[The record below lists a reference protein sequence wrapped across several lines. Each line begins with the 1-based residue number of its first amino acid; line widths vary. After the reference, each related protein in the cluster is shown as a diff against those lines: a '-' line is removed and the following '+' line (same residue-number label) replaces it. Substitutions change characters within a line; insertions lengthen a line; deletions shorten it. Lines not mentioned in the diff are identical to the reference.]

1 MESSSPKAQQQQ
13 QTSKKNADHG
23 HQDLRR
29 KKKKKR
35 SVVSLRELSD
45 EDKHKVANLIH
56 QVRNIR
62 RKIKTDDYAAL
73 TIISEGYIC
82 HACHCSVRMC
92 FAFAVSSLRFWE
104 SMPFVSGYIMDCL
117 SCYAFHSKFGWCGYR
132 FCMLLER

>member
-13 QTSKKNADHG
+13 QTSKKNVDHG

-56 QVRNIR
+56 QVRNSR
-62 RKIKTDDYAAL
+62 RKIKTDDSPAR
-73 TIISEGYIC
+73 TIISDGYIC
-82 HACHCSVRMC
+82 HACHYSVRMC
-92 FAFAVSSLRFWE
+92 FAFAVSSLQFWE
-104 SMPFVSGYIMDCL
+104 SMPFC
-117 SCYAFHSKFGWCGYR
+117 FGVHHG
-132 FCMLLER
+132 LP

>member
-13 QTSKKNADHG
+13 TSKKNVDHG

-29 KKKKKR
+29 KKKKKKR

-73 TIISEGYIC
+73 TIISDGYIC
-82 HACHCSVRMC
+82 HACHCSVRMY
-92 FAFAVSSLRFWE
+92 FAFTVSSLGFWE
-104 SMPFVSGYIMDCL
+104 SMPFC
-117 SCYAFHSKFGWCGYR
+117 FGVHHG
-132 FCMLLER
+132 LP